1 MTKLDPDFSEF
12 VASFVDND
20 VRFLIIGG
28 YAMAAHRLPRAAGD
42 LGAWI
47 WISSENA
54 KKVLEALNE
63 FGFSNLGLTIE
74 DFNREDSV
82 VQLGYPPYRIDIL
95 TSISGVAFEDAWQN
109 RIIVDLDGIQV
120 PFFGRENPVTNKRAT
135 SGPQD
140 IADVTR
146 LTQSHGMP
154 LKY

>member
-1 MTKLDPDFSEF
+1 MKLDPDFSEF

-28 YAMAAHRLPRAAGD
+28 YAMAAHGLPRATGD
-42 LGAWI
+42 LDAWI

-54 KKVLEALNE
+54 KKVLEALNG

-146 LTQSHGMP
+146 LTQSHEIP